1 MFGIIK
7 CHFSIW
13 IWHNNV
19 RISTI
24 TSRYNSLSSILY
36 QDAWHYAYVKIRMCI
51 TMSGYGS
58 IMSEYC
64 ILLSKYGGISVGYG
78 IM

>member
-7 CHFSIW
+7 CHLNVW

-19 RISTI
+19 RICTI
-24 TSRYNSLSSILY
+24 KSRYNKSRYNSLSSLLY
-36 QDAWHYAYVKIRMCI
+36 QAAWHYDFVKIRMCI

-58 IMSEYC
+58 IKPEKGILFFSEYGV
-64 ILLSKYGGISVGYG
+64 YR
-78 IM
+78 